1 MRIGSII
8 KDTFMLFIITLVL
21 VAVLAFAKEGTKDA
35 IAATNLAAQ
44 IKAFNEVCPG
54 YVESESIKDDVVG
67 ASAGY
72 NASLMSS
79 DDAVLRCK
87 DASGNTI
94 GYIVQCTSKGFGGPL
109 NLIVGFDTKGTIT
122 GVRYANT
129 PSETPG
135 LGMKTTEMSFLES
148 WENHNSDDVDNVDTI
163 SGATVSSTAFKEAM
177 KLACMFANR
186 AATMDGGI

>member
-1 MRIGSII
+1 MKIGGII
-8 KDTFMLFIITLVL
+8 KDTFMLLIITVVL

-35 IAATNLAAQ
+35 IAASNQAAQ

-54 YVESESIKDDVVG
+54 YKESESIKSDVVG

-72 NASLMSS
+72 NASLMPG

-87 DASGNTI
+87 DENGNTI

-109 NLIVGFDTKGTIT
+109 NLIVGFDTKGSVT

-135 LGMKTTEMSFLES
+135 LGMKTTLMPFLTS
-148 WENHNSDDVDNVDTI
+148 WEGHDSSNVDDVDTI

-177 KLACMFANR
+177 KMACMFANR